1 MEEVDNGEYE
11 IKRNRNLEEGSSLV
25 EVTGTSPVP
34 N

>member
-1 MEEVDNGEYE
+1 
-11 IKRNRNLEEGSSLV
+11 LEEGSSLV